1 MTDTLPIQV
10 NLVGDIVA
18 SSGIVAVDSGTITWH
33 GEVNA
38 ATGVT
43 ITYVVRMADTMDAG
57 EVVTNTVQ
65 FDDGV
70 GNVLAHNATVIVA
83 GHALH
88 LPFLRR

>member
-10 NLVGDIVA
+10 NLVGDILV
-18 SSGIVAVDSGTITWH
+18 SSGIVVVDSGTITWH

-43 ITYVVRMADTMDAG
+43 ITYAVRMADTVDAG
-57 EVVTNTVQ
+57 EVVADPVQ

-70 GNVLAHNATVIVA
+70 GNVIARSTTVITA
-83 GHALH
+83 GQPLH

>member
-10 NLVGDIVA
+10 NLVGDIFA
-18 SSGIVAVDSGTITWH
+18 SSGIVVVESGTVTWH

-43 ITYVVRMADTMDAG
+43 IVYAVRMADTVDAG

-65 FDDGV
+65 LDDGV
-70 GNVLAHNATVIVA
+70 GNVIARNATVITV
-83 GHALH
+83 GQSLH